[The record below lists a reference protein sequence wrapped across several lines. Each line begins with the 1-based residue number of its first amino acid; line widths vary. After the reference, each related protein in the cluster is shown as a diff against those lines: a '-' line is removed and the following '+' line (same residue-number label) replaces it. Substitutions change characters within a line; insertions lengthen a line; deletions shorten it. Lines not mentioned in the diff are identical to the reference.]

1 MKKQHSA
8 IMQKILVFNMN
19 GSRVGNGY
27 LIYRDDGRMLTPT
40 LFDENNIPLPEGMYN
55 FMPQENETTLIILPK
70 MEKQ

>member
-1 MKKQHSA
+1 
-8 IMQKILVFNMN
+8 MQKILVFNMN